1 MCAKISVSAAPPP
14 ASLIAN
20 VHAAS
25 CESVAELCV
34 SEFAAAA
41 AQISPAFPSGSVGA
55 EAAKLEPTVSNDP
68 AIIIAPNFTDMHA
81 SQYSQLARILSFFY
95 AEAKSAAK
103 KENMH
108 KV

>member
-1 MCAKISVSAAPPP
+1 
-14 ASLIAN
+14 LIAN

-41 AQISPAFPSGSVGA
+41 AQISPAFPPRSVGFRV
-55 EAAKLEPTVSNDP
+55 EAAKLEPAVSNDP
-68 AIIIAPNFTDMHA
+68 AIITAPNFTDMHA